1 MKNTF
6 SSTSSTTENLIQI
19 STKLNHLAEE
29 AKSVTSQE
37 SIQIENEFTK
47 QLQVNL
53 ISNNQEITD

>member
-53 ISNNQEITD
+53 ILNDLEITD